1 MIIVRDL
8 FDVETIERRI
18 KQGDVLDI
26 YCVPYDVSKIY
37 FMYNGLLMSCHND
50 ITDGDICSQGE
61 FHCDLRVAL
70 LDPARYFIKLVTD
83 VRTEVVIAEEGAA
96 I

>member
-1 MIIVRDL
+1 MIIVRDMQ
-8 FDVETIERRI
+8 DIDTIERRI

-26 YCVPYDVSKIY
+26 YNVPYDISKIY
-37 FMYNGLLMSCHND
+37 FVYNGILMSCHND
-50 ITDGDICSQGE
+50 ISDGGYCQRGE

-83 VRTEVVIAEEGAA
+83 VRTEVVIAEEGAE